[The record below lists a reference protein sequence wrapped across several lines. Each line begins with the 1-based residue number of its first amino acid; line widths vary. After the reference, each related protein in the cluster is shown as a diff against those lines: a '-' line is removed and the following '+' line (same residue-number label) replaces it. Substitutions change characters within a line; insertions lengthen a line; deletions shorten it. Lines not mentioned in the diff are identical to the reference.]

1 MLFCRVAARRAD
13 ISPTDSTNKTDKK
26 SVFSC
31 TVLCDE
37 TRQKS
42 TETALPP
49 RLAKSTFKSIIPYF
63 LVQLGKN
70 KKRPLCFAFVT
81 KSVVYIKHTAL
92 PKRVAKL
99 TTAQDILQPGVR

>member
-1 MLFCRVAARRAD
+1 MLFVALLRAVLTAARRTAQTK
-13 ISPTDSTNKTDKK
+13 PTKK

-49 RLAKSTFKSIIPYF
+49 RLAKSTFKNIIPYF
-63 LVQLGKN
+63 LVQLYKN
-70 KKRPLCFAFVT
+70 KKRPLYFAFAT